1 MNLTVLLVLTATLL
15 SCHGMPAAPSSLAIS
30 GVTSES
36 FTAIF
41 DSVSS
46 ATSYEVSYTA
56 QHDSTNTGSVNIT
69 ANFTTVTGLASNL
82 NYDVRVRAFLSDVA
96 GNYSTAVRA
105 RTAPSGSS
113 ILQVITTPTYITV
126 FLEETPGATKWEVEY
141 SDGGSTST
149 IIVPD
154 DVPSMTNYIAIIS
167 SLLPNTS
174 YTLRARVSQIN
185 GDTNYNVSQSP
196 YGSPTEI
203 TTDKVSAFGRVQLI
217 SRSYTSTDNTNTT
230 LKTEIATEF
239 LNAYQS
245 VASNVVDVSVVELE
259 NGSGNILCHHEI
271 VLNDQTSTPII
282 SALTLSDSALYNGSS
297 VRFDVGESFIVEKF
311 EDGFDIQYADR
322 TPCPGSLSPSRVWTL
337 YDKNGNISS
346 TELPNP
352 DNNIVG
358 VSTVTFADTGFTSS
372 STILLTFSQNTIYGI
387 KQEYLIKT
395 CPDGDDSTLYYNR
408 VHGSNGAF
416 TNVEANKYTII
427 NTTNVQSIGS
437 ITYTTAAS
445 GTEVTLNVPAN
456 LIQRA
461 FQYNFDV
468 AGLVTTLSQSDLDSS
483 TTYLVSLT
491 GLPQNADSEVTMEVR
506 ARGAN
511 SSNSNASRIVTV
523 TTERSLAWIAAIV
536 VPVLAIILIVII
548 IIKCR
553 KVKGAYDPKQVNKN
567 TTLDMSTLQANE
579 QNSQNTRSNV
589 KGFYDLVHAQK
600 QLDSNAGQYCTSV
613 QGNDADVEANS
624 RHSKKGSYDLV
635 EAQRQ
640 FDLNRGRYKTYL
652 EDFDADDKVKSPSS
666 KKDSNDPEQTNKNTA
681 SNVSGSYDLVEAQKQ
696 FDLNAGQ
703 YRSFQQG
710 NDVDVVVN
718 SHRSQ
723 KGSYD
728 LVEAQRQFDLNRGR
742 YKTCLEDF
750 DADEQATTPSSKDT
764 LDSGVENLAFDRA
777 DESLD
782 SGMESEQSDE
792 SNRNSSRKGSYDVL
806 GAQQRFNMGTKQQ
819 TKDSS
824 IKQQTAIKPGSSPK
838 NNGDETD
845 SERSGKGF
853 YDLLKAQK
861 EFNHGEGSSEYF
873 SHPDQRRN
881 TPHQGEQAEHVVKK
895 GSYDVLKAQ
904 QDFNLQISDSVERNF
919 HPDDKEVAVNE

>member
-1 MNLTVLLVLTATLL
+1 
-15 SCHGMPAAPSSLAIS
+15 
-30 GVTSES
+30 
-36 FTAIF
+36 
-41 DSVSS
+41 
-46 ATSYEVSYTA
+46 
-56 QHDSTNTGSVNIT
+56 
-69 ANFTTVTGLASNL
+69 
-82 NYDVRVRAFLSDVA
+82 
-96 GNYSTAVRA
+96 
-105 RTAPSGSS
+105 
-113 ILQVITTPTYITV
+113 
-126 FLEETPGATKWEVEY
+126 
-141 SDGGSTST
+141 
-149 IIVPD
+149 
-154 DVPSMTNYIAIIS
+154 MTNYIAIIS

-523 TTERSLAWIAAIV
+523 TTDTNECSVGLSNCDTNASCENFVGSFTCTCNIGYTGNGTTCNDIDECTNMIDNCQERSLAWIAAIV